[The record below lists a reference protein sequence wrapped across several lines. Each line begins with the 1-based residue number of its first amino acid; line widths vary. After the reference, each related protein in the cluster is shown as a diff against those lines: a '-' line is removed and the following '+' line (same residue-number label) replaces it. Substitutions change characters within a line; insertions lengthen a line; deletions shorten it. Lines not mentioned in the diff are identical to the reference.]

1 MAMCSLILMSILKT
15 GPGMVS
21 EEEEAVFM
29 AQCSAFA
36 SECALLALIAARLC
50 CFVSRMVSSQEE
62 EVALSVAVP
71 RLRH

>member
-29 AQCSAFA
+29 AQCNAFA
-36 SECALLALIAARLC
+36 SGCAA
-50 CFVSRMVSSQEE
+50 
-62 EVALSVAVP
+62 
-71 RLRH
+71 